1 MNEQRD
7 GEKRKQKHKRQKQA
21 RDMNTPKLWAT
32 KAIEQKN
39 NIIRSNEQRKEKCK
53 KRNKKKKKKEK
64 MYKKA
69 RNIPVLLYCEIQ
81 V

>member
-7 GEKRKQKHKRQKQA
+7 GEKRKQKHKRYKQA
-21 RDMNTPKLWAT
+21 HDTNTPKLWAT

-39 NIIRSNEQRKEKCK
+39 NIIRSNEQRPKKKEKCK
-53 KRNKKKKKKEK
+53 NETKK